1 MPLGEKGKPRQKE
14 APPVQWKISN
24 SKNAQLILSPLL
36 SGCSLPSNLEYR
48 LAAIFHQPFRRGSG
62 AANTDTARA
71 IEPFPTKRRRRVYE
85 ISTGIDAT
93 AGLKENAAV
102 AAFEATHEDDDIV
115 AHGKIADIR
124 QAIGHLSA
132 DGVVGTECGRRL
144 DVRRDI
150 VHNLAEPLQRFG
162 GLREKTDVACEVEFL
177 RASSPSI
184 TMAVPSVCPT
194 RPSTSA

>member
-14 APPVQWKISN
+14 APPVQWKIS
-24 SKNAQLILSPLL
+24 
-36 SGCSLPSNLEYR
+36 GCSLLGNLEYR

-62 AANTDTARA
+62 AANANTARA
-71 IEPFPTKRRRRVYE
+71 IEPFPTERRRRVYE

-124 QAIGHLSA
+124 
-132 DGVVGTECGRRL
+132 
-144 DVRRDI
+144 
-150 VHNLAEPLQRFG
+150 
-162 GLREKTDVACEVEFL
+162 
-177 RASSPSI
+177 
-184 TMAVPSVCPT
+184 
-194 RPSTSA
+194 